1 MLRFK
6 EKGRKKKVSY
16 GKKWNKNGRAYNIVS
31 RRIKRKKEIHSSLR
45 DITHKIMRENE
56 INFIHISRQ
65 EIIYFLKKR
74 TYRYTG
80 EFSAINT

>member
-1 MLRFK
+1 
-6 EKGRKKKVSY
+6 
-16 GKKWNKNGRAYNIVS
+16 
-31 RRIKRKKEIHSSLR
+31 
-45 DITHKIMRENE
+45 MRENE